1 MEKEIEMAKEIAE
14 EALKNAPIIHKTKQE
29 LKMEELEGRVSHL
42 ESAVT
47 TLTQMNEDL
56 RNKLNLKVDANK
68 IISAINLSDE
78 GTTTG
83 ADFKGSEYK
92 PVRANN
98 QYIEPKGRGVMT
110 FTRKKPDLEKIAN
123 FKSVTMDWTLGSKI
137 HAINEELHNVD
148 DLETK
153 MEFLILKSKLLE
165 VASLGKVS
173 CTRCSYDEYL
183 DHLN

>member
-1 MEKEIEMAKEIAE
+1 MYIR
-14 EALKNAPIIHKTKQE
+14 P
-29 LKMEELEGRVSHL
+29 EG
-42 ESAVT
+42 
-47 TLTQMNEDL
+47 
-56 RNKLNLKVDANK
+56 K
-68 IISAINLSDE
+68 
-78 GTTTG
+78 
-83 ADFKGSEYK
+83 
-92 PVRANN
+92 
-98 QYIEPKGRGVMT
+98 GVMT
-110 FTRKKPDLEKIAN
+110 VTRKKPDLEKIAN

-173 CTRCSYDEYL
+173 CTECAYDEYL